1 MTFQS
6 NPNSIPKRAT
16 QHGLFL
22 SGSEAPIVTL
32 KPGQKELHRNGF
44 YTTETKALEETYIA
58 QDQFKKS
65 VYAKHTS
72 ELTQPVDYMDP
83 QKPIRPVVS
92 GGKTDADK
100 QHGAAHWR
108 TEYKNTFSEAGK
120 EGHMPPYKRQIGP
133 PFEIQN
139 PPACVSQ
146 PNELSFYQHEFGV
159 YGSDPRHR
167 ISKQDTVLVTR
178 KTDLTR
184 GTTKGTTHIPGYQ
197 GFIPTNTNNPKV
209 AEIEKGDK
217 IRGNDKN
224 NLVEIYH
231 LNIPGYAGHVPVCA
245 QNDKGPRQISTMTIH
260 GKDYST
266 TAGLAF

>member
-1 MTFQS
+1 MAHV
-6 NPNSIPKRAT
+6 PKRAT
-16 QHGLFL
+16 QHGIFL
-22 SGSEAPIVTL
+22 SGAEAPIVTL
-32 KPGQKELHRNGF
+32 KPGQKVLHRDGF
-44 YTTETKALEETYIA
+44 YTAETKALEETYLS

-65 VYAKHTS
+65 LYKKGIS
-72 ELTQPVDYMDP
+72 ELTQPVDYKDP
-83 QKPIRPVVS
+83 QKPIPPVVS
-92 GGKTDADK
+92 GGSSGSYL
-100 QHGAAHWR
+100 GAGHWR
-108 TEYKNTFSEAGK
+108 SEYRNTFDMTGREPTA
-120 EGHMPPYKRQIGP
+120 YKRQIGP
-133 PFEIQN
+133 PFEVQN

-159 YGSDPRHR
+159 YGSDPRSK
-167 ISKQDTVLVTR
+167 ISKNDTELIAV

-184 GTTKGTTHIPGYQ
+184 GTTKGTKYMPGYQ

-209 AEIEKGDK
+209 AEIEKGEK
-217 IRGNDKN
+217 LRSNDKN

-245 QNDKGPRQISTMTIH
+245 QNDKGPRQISTMTVH